1 VSNIAIL
8 TFYWKSIYMF
18 IFVKYLKI
26 DLRLP
31 SKDLGFEEK
40 WGLEIWSNGLNPF
53 PERFE
58 TLVEDLIRH
67 LSITDLH
74 GLGACITTR
83 NANELTTSQLKYRKT
98 KIPVQNDSVQ
108 LLSAVQD

>member
-40 WGLEIWSNGLNPF
+40 
-53 PERFE
+53 
-58 TLVEDLIRH
+58 
-67 LSITDLH
+67 
-74 GLGACITTR
+74 
-83 NANELTTSQLKYRKT
+83 
-98 KIPVQNDSVQ
+98 
-108 LLSAVQD
+108 